1 MEDFRSR
8 AVLGSGSVL
17 NAESKGVAVWTRF
30 SVVYTTTEMKYQNSI
45 FFFPH
50 QHLQKLNSNMSAAIP
65 LQANQYTVLP
75 CS

>member
-8 AVLGSGSVL
+8 AVFGSGSVL

-45 FFFPH
+45 FFSP
-50 QHLQKLNSNMSAAIP
+50 SASSEAE
-65 LQANQYTVLP
+65 Q
-75 CS
+75 